1 MGLKDN
7 KYILNKLGYKFPTTE
22 EIIIA
27 RTLQKTEDTNNSYYK
42 FTAIAISSFIE
53 KYSKNKQNI
62 DIHKTVE
69 YVKELCEKYED
80 NRIQSLFAKELSEV
94 IEKVL
99 QNRNI
104 IELTKIEDPYDIVE
118 NVINNFTIEFEKKY
132 IYTHHN
138 FLLEKLGINFESEY
152 YLTLSIHFLEY
163 IFILLIF
170 LVILKID
177 RFLRRNV

>member
-62 DIHKTVE
+62 DI
-69 YVKELCEKYED
+69 
-80 NRIQSLFAKELSEV
+80 I
-94 IEKVL
+94 
-99 QNRNI
+99 
-104 IELTKIEDPYDIVE
+104 KI
-118 NVINNFTIEFEKKY
+118 Y
-132 IYTHHN
+132 IWQY
-138 FLLEKLGINFESEY
+138 
-152 YLTLSIHFLEY
+152 
-163 IFILLIF
+163 
-170 LVILKID
+170 
-177 RFLRRNV
+177 